1 MITTQALIPLAPA
14 DLYTVLDTI
23 NRDLCIKQDFNHSSF
38 DSPYV
43 DVVPARLEDYIPM
56 ISLEPVKPL
65 LISQV
70 RDLEGCDTTKNR
82 TTVQR
87 HSTVVTLAKFT
98 LPDEIQQELE
108 RATNTSTSAV
118 KSVKDLF
125 NYIADPKKNVSVIII
140 GGWAEVLAETK
151 LSLIE
156 VIGAVNTIIQ
166 CSGKSI
172 KLAVGINSQVDATT
186 IQEIRRMPIDYIW
199 PGSMEFS
206 LDVKVET
213 MKAMLAGEPFTHPKL
228 DALLKPRRVKS
239 AQTGQVELTP
249 RQHQIMEIV
258 SQRGA
263 SNKVIARM
271 LGITESTVKLHMS
284 GILKKYGVRNRTQ
297 LALFVR
303 DKAEA

>member
-1 MITTQALIPLAPA
+1 MITTQALMPLVPSDIQTLLNIATP
-14 DLYTVLDTI
+14 
-23 NRDLCIKQDFNHSSF
+23 NLCIKQDFNYSSF
-38 DSPYV
+38 DSLYV
-43 DVVPARLEDYIPM
+43 DPVRLEDYIPM
-56 ISLEPVKPL
+56 IPLDPLKPL
-65 LISQV
+65 HLGHV
-70 RDLEGCDTTKNR
+70 HDLENPNTGKKR

-87 HSTVVTLAKFT
+87 HATVVTLAKFT
-98 LPDEIQQELE
+98 LPDGIQQELE
-108 RATNTSTSAV
+108 LATNTTTIAV
-118 KSVKDLF
+118 QSVKDLF

-140 GGWAEVLAETK
+140 GGWAEVLAESK

-172 KLAVGINSQVDATT
+172 KLAVGINSQVDYHT
-186 IQEIRRMPIDYIW
+186 IQDIRRMPIDYIW
-199 PGSMEFS
+199 PGSTEFG
-206 LDVKVET
+206 LDVKIET
-213 MKAMLAGEPFTHPKL
+213 MQAMLAGEAFTHPKL
-228 DALLKPRRVKS
+228 EALLKTRRTKAV
-239 AQTGQVELTP
+239 QTNQVDLTP
-249 RQHQIMEIV
+249 RQNQIMEIV

-303 DKAEA
+303 DKAQV